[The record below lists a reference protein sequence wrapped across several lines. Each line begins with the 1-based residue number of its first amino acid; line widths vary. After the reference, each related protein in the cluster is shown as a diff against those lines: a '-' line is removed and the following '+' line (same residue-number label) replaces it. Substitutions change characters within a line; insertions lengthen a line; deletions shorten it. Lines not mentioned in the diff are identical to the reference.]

1 MSPILVRPVREQLEH
16 DRVIRLL
23 QAKYK
28 RKFEVGINPGATQ
41 TAPAGVGDAV
51 LYPDL
56 VLLSQDK
63 ARKLQGVVEVETVE
77 SVNHLEAMAQWVRL
91 GRLRAEMHLY
101 VPAASIDATRRL
113 CAEFSVPVAEIWTYH
128 AVGDEIRFALIEKSA
143 VSHPPEPKAAA
154 AKAASVKAA
163 QKKAAPAAAAAPKAG
178 GAARPAVK
186 KATAKVAPAKKAA
199 PAKKVV
205 AKAAPA
211 KAGVRPAA
219 KKAAPKK
226 AASSRPAAKP
236 AKKPAA
242 RKR

>member
-28 RKFEVGINPGATQ
+28 RKFEVGINPGTSQA
-41 TAPAGVGDAV
+41 APAGTGDGA

-56 VLLSQDK
+56 VLLSPDK
-63 ARKLQGVVEVETVE
+63 ARRLQGVVEVETVE

-91 GRLRAEMHLY
+91 GRLRAELHLY

-113 CAEFSVPVAEIWTYH
+113 CAEFSVPAAEIWTYH
-128 AVGDEIRFALIEKSA
+128 AVGDEIRFALIEKTA
-143 VSHPPEPKAAA
+143 VAHAPEPR
-154 AKAASVKAA
+154 S
-163 QKKAAPAAAAAPKAG
+163 AAPKAAAPKAAAPKAAAPKAASAPKAAPKKA
-178 GAARPAVK
+178 AARPA
-186 KATAKVAPAKKAA
+186 AKVAVRKPAPKPKAA
-199 PAKKVV
+199 PARKT
-205 AKAAPA
+205 APA
-211 KAGVRPAA
+211 KAKAKPAV

-226 AASSRPAAKP
+226 AAAKKP
-236 AKKPAA
+236 AVKKPAA